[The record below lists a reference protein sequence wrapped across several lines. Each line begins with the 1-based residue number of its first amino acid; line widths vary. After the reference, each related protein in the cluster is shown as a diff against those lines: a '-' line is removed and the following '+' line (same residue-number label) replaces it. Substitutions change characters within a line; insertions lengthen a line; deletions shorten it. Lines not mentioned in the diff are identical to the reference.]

1 MARMSGSIKLLD
13 DSIKTLVIAK
23 RCRLIH
29 ASAMTLT
36 SLFLFASV
44 YFVAVASP
52 GPGIAAVIAR
62 GLGQGMKAAPAFIA
76 GFVLGDLIWFTIAA
90 TGLAVVARSFET
102 LFLAIKYAGCAY
114 LLFLA
119 WKIWNAPVA
128 AGDVE
133 AADETV
139 RSWPSFLGS
148 LSLTL
153 GNPKVIV
160 FFLSLM
166 PLVVDLQSITPLV
179 FAEMAVVIVLV
190 FTPVLAF
197 TLYLADRARRVF
209 TSETALRRINRG
221 TAGIMAGAAVA
232 IAARS

>member
-1 MARMSGSIKLLD
+1 
-13 DSIKTLVIAK
+13 
-23 RCRLIH
+23 
-29 ASAMTLT
+29 MTT
-36 SLFLFASV
+36 ASLFLFASV
-44 YFVAVASP
+44 YCVAVASP

-76 GFVLGDLIWFTIAA
+76 GFIVGDLIWFTIAA
-90 TGLAVVARSFET
+90 TGLSVIAQTFET
-102 LFLAIKYAGCAY
+102 LFQAIKYAGCAY

-119 WKIWNAPVA
+119 WKIWHAPVVA
-128 AGDVE
+128 ADVE
-133 AADETV
+133 AANETV

-179 FAEMAVVIVLV
+179 FVEMAVVIVLV

-197 TLYLADRARRVF
+197 TLYLSDRARRVF
-209 TSETALRRINRG
+209 TSRKALQRINRG

>member
-1 MARMSGSIKLLD
+1 
-13 DSIKTLVIAK
+13 
-23 RCRLIH
+23 
-29 ASAMTLT
+29 MTLT
-36 SLFLFASV
+36 SLLLFASV

-90 TGLAVVARSFET
+90 TGLAVIAKTFET

-128 AGDVE
+128 AEDVK
-133 AADETV
+133 AANESV
-139 RSWPSFLGS
+139 RAWPSFLGS